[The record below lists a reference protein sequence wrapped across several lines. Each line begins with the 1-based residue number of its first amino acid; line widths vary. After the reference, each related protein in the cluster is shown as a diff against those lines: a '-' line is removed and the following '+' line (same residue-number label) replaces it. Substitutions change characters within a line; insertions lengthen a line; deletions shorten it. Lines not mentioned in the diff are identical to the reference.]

1 MKKILSFLQL
11 VRWQNLVFIA
21 GTQLLYDYCIY
32 LPIYKSRAP
41 FQLAGLIAASVCI
54 SAAGYIINDYFDLNI
69 DQINKPDRVVVNHG
83 ISRRW
88 AIFLHLVLSL
98 LGLFF
103 TELVLPIHQYW
114 YLILANMSAIIL
126 LWFYSTNFKKQMLIG
141 NVIISL
147 LTSWV
152 ILIVYFSKTPLTL
165 HSIIGVNAKKVSLF
179 RLTMLYAGFAFII
192 SLIREVIKDMED
204 RVGDEKYGCKT
215 MPIVLGLQASR
226 VFVAVWLIVLT
237 ASLIVLQ
244 LYLIPYKWWWS
255 IAYCLIALITPLLYV
270 TFQLFRSTTQH
281 DFHLLSRYIKWI
293 MLAGI
298 LSMLFFNYYR

>member
-1 MKKILSFLQL
+1 MKKIISFLQL

-21 GTQLLYDYCIY
+21 GTQVLYDYCIY
-32 LPIYKSRAP
+32 FPIYQTHVP

-103 TELVLPIHQYW
+103 TELVLPIQDYW
-114 YLILANMSAIIL
+114 YLIVANMCTIIL
-126 LWFYSTNFKKQMLIG
+126 LWFYSTNFKKQLLVG
-141 NVIISL
+141 NLIISL

-152 ILIVYFSKTPLTL
+152 ILIVYFSKAPLSL
-165 HSIIGVNAKKVSLF
+165 HTIIGVDAKKISLF

-204 RVGDEKYGCKT
+204 RVGDEKYGCRT
-215 MPIVLGLQASR
+215 MPIVWGLQASR
-226 VFVAVWLIVLT
+226 VFVAVWLMVLT
-237 ASLIVLQ
+237 AALLLLQ
-244 LYLIPYKWWWS
+244 LYVIPFKWWWS
-255 IAYCLIALITPLLYV
+255 IAYCLIAIIAPLLYV
-270 TFQLFRSTTQH
+270 TYQLFRANSQQ
-281 DFHLLSRYIKWI
+281 DFHRLSKYVKWI